1 MWGVLLQ
8 SVESGGDTGGIS
20 EQSCAYPVRVD
31 WTPEEIRRRRLAKGY
46 RSQRA
51 LATELGVSL
60 KAVTNWETGVGEP
73 SAANIR
79 RLDELLGTTVTT
91 AVPLSEA
98 TDSQLLAEIAN
109 RMARSA
115 GPCGDLPEPLKHDGR
130 WPVEG
135 HSAGGEADKQNERRI
150 TQVDGGND
158 HAIGSG

>member
-1 MWGVLLQ
+1 M
-8 SVESGGDTGGIS
+8 
-20 EQSCAYPVRVD
+20 D

-79 RLDELLGTTVTT
+79 RLDEVLGTTVTS

-109 RMARSA
+109 RLSRSA
-115 GPCGDLPEPLKHDGR
+115 TPHGDLPEPLKHDGR
-130 WPVEG
+130 WPAEG
-135 HSAGGEADKQNERRI
+135 YSAGGEADKQNERRT
-150 TQVDGGND
+150 TQGNRAND
-158 HAIGSG
+158 HVVESG